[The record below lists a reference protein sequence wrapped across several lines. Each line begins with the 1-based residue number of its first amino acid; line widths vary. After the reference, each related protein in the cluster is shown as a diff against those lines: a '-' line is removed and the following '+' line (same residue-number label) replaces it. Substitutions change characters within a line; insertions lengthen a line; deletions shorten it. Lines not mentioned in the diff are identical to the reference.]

1 MENNT
6 KRIYNVKSR
15 ILESDRKIEE
25 LYYVVKLMD
34 KYIHIQIYM
43 SKEQEEYVLI
53 TQKMYSIRT
62 QRKIS
67 NPQKDTQPSTGDK

>member
-43 SKEQEEYVLI
+43 SKKQEEYVPI

-62 QRKIS
+62 
-67 NPQKDTQPSTGDK
+67 

>member
-43 SKEQEEYVLI
+43 SKEQEEYVPI

-62 QRKIS
+62 
-67 NPQKDTQPSTGDK
+67 